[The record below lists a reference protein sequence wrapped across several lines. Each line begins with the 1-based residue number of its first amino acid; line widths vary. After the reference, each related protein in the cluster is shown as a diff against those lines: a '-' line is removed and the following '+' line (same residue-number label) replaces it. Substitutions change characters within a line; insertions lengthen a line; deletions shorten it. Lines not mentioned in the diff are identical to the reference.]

1 MQRDENLLAAVEA
14 GAERD
19 KQILA
24 ALNRDDSFK
33 KNVKNI
39 ADTLEKKLQHGAARR
54 DKRKNLK
61 DFEIKPDVEPDPF
74 ARGGQ
79 AVVKLGEYAGE
90 TVCIKCINMVGV
102 PASERMKMY
111 QSFATELSIMVR
123 LRHPRIVQVLGI
135 ITTDATYL
143 GLVMEYMPGGS
154 LRQALNKAEEEITEE
169 FKRFWASDV
178 AQGMAYLYSCKIE
191 HRDLKAANV
200 LLTLD
205 GRGKISDF
213 GLGKADDLK
222 TSTTATTMRDGGA
235 AGTPA
240 FMAPELLSENIFT
253 RNPTSTATVWCSGRS
268 MPGVFHGPD
277 SRPSRSCIK

>member
-1 MQRDENLLAAVEA
+1 MLAAVEA

-61 DFEIKPDVEPDPF
+61 DFEIKPDVDPDPF

-154 LRQALNKAEEEITEE
+154 LRQALNKEDEAITPE
-169 FKRFWASDV
+169 FQPV
-178 AQGMAYLYSCKIE
+178 
-191 HRDLKAANV
+191 
-200 LLTLD
+200 
-205 GRGKISDF
+205 
-213 GLGKADDLK
+213 
-222 TSTTATTMRDGGA
+222 
-235 AGTPA
+235 
-240 FMAPELLSENIFT
+240 
-253 RNPTSTATVWCSGRS
+253 
-268 MPGVFHGPD
+268 
-277 SRPSRSCIK
+277 

>member
-1 MQRDENLLAAVEA
+1 
-14 GAERD
+14 
-19 KQILA
+19 
-24 ALNRDDSFK
+24 
-33 KNVKNI
+33 
-39 ADTLEKKLQHGAARR
+39 
-54 DKRKNLK
+54 
-61 DFEIKPDVEPDPF
+61 
-74 ARGGQ
+74 
-79 AVVKLGEYAGE
+79 
-90 TVCIKCINMVGV
+90 
-102 PASERMKMY
+102 MY

-123 LRHPRIVQVLGI
+123 LRHPRIVQVVGI

-154 LRQALNKAEEEITEE
+154 LRQALVKEDEVITPE
-169 FKRFWASDV
+169 FQRFWAADI

-222 TSTTATTMRDGGA
+222 TSTTATTMRDGGL

-240 FMAPELLSENIFT
+240 FMAPELLDENVFT
-253 RNPTSTATVWCSGRS
+253 EKSDVYSYAMVLWEIWDKGLPWHGLQPMQIMRKVVDKRERPPLPST
-268 MPGVFHGPD
+268 MPDDLRTLVGTCWSPGPD
-277 SRPSRSCIK
+277 DRPDFQTIASVLHAPRSPAPVPPAATGQGTTKPLA